1 MTGVSV
7 LDERCESLF
16 GRIPAAACVSGG
28 SSNGLD
34 EELLRTAGATG
45 TISGSRNSDE
55 CSGDSMSVGLR
66 LALLLCRIK
75 QNTKARITSRATANG
90 IPRPTASLSAR
101 ENPDAESDVSVR
113 VAVTEVGVDPEL
125 AVTVTNE
132 VAVADGSVEDG
143 DVDASTDSDAELDAD
158 TDVEVESESVVDCDD
173 SADVVA
179 VAVAAT
185 VLGPNSLVR

>member
-16 GRIPAAACVSGG
+16 GRIPAAAYVSGG

-34 EELLRTAGATG
+34 EEFLRIAGATG
-45 TISGSRNSDE
+45 TISGSRKSDD
-55 CSGDSMSVGLR
+55 CSGDSMAVELR

-75 QNTKARITSRATANG
+75 QNIKARMTSTATANG

-101 ENPDAESDVSVR
+101 ENPDAESEVSVR
-113 VAVTEVGVDPEL
+113 AAVTEVGVDWEL
-125 AVTVTNE
+125 AVTVMNDA
-132 VAVADGSVEDG
+132 AVTDGNVEDG
-143 DVDASTDSDAELDAD
+143 DVDAAPDSDVDSKSDA
-158 TDVEVESESVVDCDD
+158 DVEVESEAVVDCDD

-179 VAVAAT
+179 VAAA